1 MIEDGSSG
9 GSHGTGERPVLH
21 AVWRWDGVGLEI
33 AIAELPGVLILVP
46 TLADAALA
54 TRKRLAR
61 DVYDHGCILR
71 ADKYRWLYWS
81 YTLFLVGLVVTFGSL
96 LLKLFLMVKADGV
109 FGSIPALP

>member
-9 GSHGTGERPVLH
+9 GPQGTGRRPVLH

-54 TRKRLAR
+54 TRKRITSEL
-61 DVYDHGCILR
+61 
-71 ADKYRWLYWS
+71 
-81 YTLFLVGLVVTFGSL
+81 GL
-96 LLKLFLMVKADGV
+96 ADGDFDV
-109 FGSIPALP
+109 DLRQAD